1 MAKIFAL
8 LGIVL
13 ILSGA
18 ILLAVPRQQ
27 APAPRSAT
35 PSIGVQVQQVPAV
48 ITTIRS
54 LAEQANA
61 PLSILFGLMSLYY
74 TRRTYLNSRGG
85 KG

>member
-13 ILSGA
+13 ILSGV

-27 APAPRSAT
+27 APSPRGAG
-35 PSIGVQVQQVPAV
+35 PSIGVQAQQAPTMIA
-48 ITTIRS
+48 TIRN

-85 KG
+85 QG